1 MRASSRLRAIAS
13 TPRLSSLFLVVSS
26 SLFPSLQLAGEV
38 FRAATKLY
46 YDFHNNAMVNN
57 TSGAINYL
65 VEAGVLPRQ
74 SSSSSTSSF
83 LGVAPPPPPPPPP
96 SIVDVDDA
104 NNNAGRAVVDDAGR
118 ADIFDTIYPYA
129 IGARVHLG
137 DPREGARLA
146 AAVEEL
152 LDATIAHLR
161 DDPRLDLVPNASDYH
176 DRRDPDVRP
185 CLERC
190 AIRNRLAA
198 EMHAR
203 TRMMG
208 NDATWTMKTTATTKT
223 TKTRGRRTN
232 EVNGRETTAGT
243 TARCDRRAVIA
254 AVGQDSTNA
263 DPATRTK
270 QRKKRMNKKNRAAT
284 LCKTSC
290 NEEDVV
296 IVVAELSKLDL
307 FA

>member
-1 MRASSRLRAIAS
+1 MIRHPHDFERNAIRISALRNPQKQRKPNANVSLRLRS
-13 TPRLSSLFLVVSS
+13 YWDLDGLYQSEYDVRLDMLPEEGVADT
-26 SLFPSLQLAGEV
+26 LAGEV
-38 FRAATKLY
+38 FRAATK
-46 YDFHNNAMVNN
+46 
-57 TSGAINYL
+57 
-65 VEAGVLPRQ
+65 
-74 SSSSSTSSF
+74 
-83 LGVAPPPPPPPPP
+83 
-96 SIVDVDDA
+96 
-104 NNNAGRAVVDDAGR
+104 
-118 ADIFDTIYPYA
+118 
-129 IGARVHLG
+129 
-137 DPREGARLA
+137 
-146 AAVEEL
+146 
-152 LDATIAHLR
+152 
-161 DDPRLDLVPNASDYH
+161 LDLVPNASDYH
-176 DRRDPDVRP
+176 DRRDADVRP

-208 NDATWTMKTTATTKT
+208 NDATWTMKTRTTTTETTTTTKT

-284 LCKTSC
+284 RCETRC